1 MEFVW
6 KASSEFHHSSKNLSF
21 LPIHNSRAALHEI
34 PPAYCRGWPSFVC
47 SLAFL
52 AALTALVVD
61 VAQQIGCITGVRDSV
76 IANTVLAL
84 GTSIPGGVSIAH
96 AERNGNGDG

>member
-1 MEFVW
+1 M
-6 KASSEFHHSSKNLSF
+6 
-21 LPIHNSRAALHEI
+21 
-34 PPAYCRGWPSFVC
+34 
-47 SLAFL
+47 L

-61 VAQQIGCITGVRDSV
+61 VAQQIGCFTGVRDSV

-96 AERNGNGDG
+96 DAERKGLEKASVTAERDSFLLQGDPEGFHPETKLAGLV